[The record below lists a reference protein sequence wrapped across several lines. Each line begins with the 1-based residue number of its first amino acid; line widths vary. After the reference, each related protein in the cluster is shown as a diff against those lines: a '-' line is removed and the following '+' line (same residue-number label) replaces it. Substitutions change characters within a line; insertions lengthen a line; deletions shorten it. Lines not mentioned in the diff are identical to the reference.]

1 VPANIPQPAISSRI
15 RERLAAIY
23 PDPSLA
29 TTASRDIETIIEKWR
44 PRMTSANPGWSE
56 RDAFLITYADTILDN
71 NHPAL
76 PTLTA
81 FLRKHCP
88 NALSFIHL
96 LPFYPSTSDH
106 GFSVVDYRQV
116 REDLGSWDDV
126 KDLTRDHRVVFDCVL
141 NHVSQQS
148 QYVQG
153 FLDGNP
159 AQADFCIVDD
169 PAMDTS
175 HVVRP
180 RQSPLFHSYNRPNGK
195 AINLWTTF
203 SRDQVDLNFRNPA
216 VLLEI
221 LDVLLG
227 YAATGASMIRLDAIP
242 YLWKESGTG
251 CIHLPQTHEIIRLV
265 RAVFDAVAPHVILL
279 SETNVPHRENISYFG
294 GEERDEA
301 QIIYNFS
308 LAPLLLHTLHREDA
322 TALTQWAANLDDFG
336 DRCTYLNVTA
346 THDGIGVRPAEDCLS
361 PDDRD
366 AIVKLAADH
375 GGFVN
380 YKRNADGSDTPYEL
394 NITWFDAVNNPLAD
408 PPLPL
413 ATQIDRFILS
423 QAIPMALKGIPALYI
438 HSLLGSRNQ
447 LDHID
452 PQNPS
457 TFRSINRAQ
466 IPLDSLSTDLA
477 DPASRRHK
485 VFHALLRLLETRR
498 HTSAFHPDAPQT
510 ILDLG
515 PSLFAIERVSL
526 DGSQTLL
533 AVFNVTASPQSIPAP
548 SLPTAAAAL
557 TDLVSGDTLSSSS
570 IPLGPRQFRW
580 LIPVS

>member
-23 PDPSLA
+23 PDQSLA

-180 RQSPLFHSYNRPNGK
+180 RQSPLFHSFNRPHSK

-346 THDGIGVRPAEDCLS
+346 THDGIGLRPAEDCLS

-380 YKRNADGSDTPYEL
+380 YKRNADDSDTPYEL

-423 QAIPMALKGIPALYI
+423 QAIPMALKGIPARYI
-438 HSLLGSRNQ
+438 HSLHGSRNQ
-447 LDHID
+447 LDTID
-452 PQNPS
+452 PQAPS

-466 IPLDSLSTDLA
+466 LPLHPLA
-477 DPASRRHK
+477 TELDDPASRRHQ
-485 VFHALLRLLETRR
+485 VFHALLTLLETRR
-498 HTSAFHPDAPQT
+498 NTPAFHPDTPQS
-510 ILDLG
+510 ILELG
-515 PSLFAIERVSL
+515 PGLFAIHRHSADAGPDL
-526 DGSQTLL
+526 IAL
-533 AVFNVTASPQSIPAP
+533 FNITGTPLTVPTSRLPLTPQP
-548 SLPTAAAAL
+548 L
-557 TDLVSGDTLSSSS
+557 TDLVSGDSLHPPG
-570 IPLGPRQFRW
+570 IPLNPWQFRW
-580 LIPVS
+580 LTPHS